1 MTHLHRDKGA
11 ENKDDEFCLTGAADE
26 RLWCRT
32 QKKERR
38 KKKRKTPTAAAA
50 DDRESRH
57 NVERL
62 CGVRRLYG
70 VVKKSDENM
79 A

>member
-1 MTHLHRDKGA
+1 MRG
-11 ENKDDEFCLTGAADE
+11 FGVE
-26 RLWCRT
+26 RKR
-32 QKKERR
+32 KKEG
-38 KKKRKTPTAAAA
+38 KKRKTPTAAAA

-70 VVKKSDENM
+70 VVKKSDETM

>member
-1 MTHLHRDKGA
+1 MRG
-11 ENKDDEFCLTGAADE
+11 FGVE
-26 RLWCRT
+26 RKR
-32 QKKERR
+32 KKEG

-70 VVKKSDENM
+70 VVKKSDENT

>member
-1 MTHLHRDKGA
+1 MSNAK
-11 ENKDDEFCLTGAADE
+11 E
-26 RLWCRT
+26 R
-32 QKKERR
+32 KKE
-38 KKKRKTPTAAAA
+38 KKRKTPTAAAA

-62 CGVRRLYG
+62 CGIRRLYG